1 MKEEKSLCK
10 FLSQSRRIEI
20 NLKQVFLNDDLSMV
34 HISARPG
41 KLTISKLF
49 SLILSKFRIIESP
62 TNCNHETFGLMVT
75 PLTIHGLQRNF
86 IHRKLSSRVLEGV
99 EIVQRLSH
107 SPNLQFKS
115 LLMQYPTICRS
126 IQHPTAIS
134 APLAH
139 RHNLNRFNLS

>member
-99 EIVQRLSH
+99 EIVQSSQPLTKLAVQKPS
-107 SPNLQFKS
+107 
-115 LLMQYPTICRS
+115 Y
-126 IQHPTAIS
+126 AIS
-134 APLAH
+134 NRLPINPTSYRDIRAP
-139 RHNLNRFNLS
+139 RSSSQSQQI